1 MDVSKIVEIISNV
14 GFPIVV
20 SGFLVYVLYQFNL
33 ETKENNKRWAE
44 LLYSSSKEW
53 QTVINNNTQAINGV
67 LNKLQ
72 ESNELSHRLENKL
85 REQENMKIED

>member
-20 SGFLVYVLYQFNL
+20 AGFLVYVLYQFNL
-33 ETKENNKRWAE
+33 EMKENNKRWIE
-44 LLYSSSKEW
+44 LLYTSSKEW
-53 QTVINNNTQAINGV
+53 QTVINNNTQAMNGV

-72 ESNELSHRLENKL
+72 ESNELSHRLEKKL
-85 REQENMKIED
+85 REQEDTKIGE

>member
-20 SGFLVYVLYQFNL
+20 AGFLVYVLYQFNL
-33 ETKENNKRWAE
+33 EMKENNKRWVE
-44 LLYSSSKEW
+44 LLYTSSKEW
-53 QTVINNNTQAINGV
+53 QTVINNNTQAMNGV

-72 ESNELSHRLENKL
+72 ESNELSHRLEKKL
-85 REQENMKIED
+85 HEQENMKIED